1 MDNYRKVLRR
11 RMYLL
16 TVPILLAV
24 GLSIFNIFFASE
36 RIKESFIFGFQFGA
50 AISLGIISIVLLIF
64 YRRILAD
71 DKKLKLQYNKENDER
86 LKTIRAKAGVPMLLI
101 TSIVMIIAGIIAG
114 YFNLTIF
121 ITLVV
126 AAVSQMLIAAIIKQ
140 IYLRK
145 L

>member
-86 LKTIRAKAGVPMLLI
+86 LKTIRAKAGVPMLFF
-101 TSIVMIIAGIIAG
+101 
-114 YFNLTIF
+114 FNW
-121 ITLVV
+121 
-126 AAVSQMLIAAIIKQ
+126 A
-140 IYLRK
+140 
-145 L
+145 

>member
-1 MDNYRKVLRR
+1 MDKYRKVLKR

-16 TVPILLAV
+16 TIPILVAV
-24 GLSIFNIFFASE
+24 GLSIYNVFFASE
-36 RIKESFIFGFQFGA
+36 RIKESFIFEFQFGA
-50 AISLGIISIVLLIF
+50 AISLGIISIAFLIL
-64 YRRILAD
+64 YRRVLTD

-86 LKTIRAKAGVPMLLI
+86 LKAIRAKAGVPMLLI
-101 TSIVMIIAGIIAG
+101 TSIVMIIVGIIAG

-126 AAVSQMLIAAIIKQ
+126 AAVSQMLIAAVTKQ

>member
-1 MDNYRKVLRR
+1 
-11 RMYLL
+11 MYAII
-16 TVPILLAV
+16 PILVAV
-24 GLSIFNIFFASE
+24 GLSIYNVFFASE

-50 AISLGIISIVLLIF
+50 AISLGIISIAFLIL
-64 YRRILAD
+64 YRRVLTD

-86 LKTIRAKAGVPMLLI
+86 LKTIRAKAGVPMVLI
-101 TSIVMIIAGIIAG
+101 TSIFMIIAGIIAG

-126 AAVSQMLIAAIIKQ
+126 AAVSQMLIAAVTKQ